1 MENEKHMLI
10 KSCFKIRTAKFM
22 KVTDFNFLVYM

>member
-1 MENEKHMLI
+1 MKNMENMLI
-10 KSCFKIRTAKFM
+10 KGCFKVRTAKFM